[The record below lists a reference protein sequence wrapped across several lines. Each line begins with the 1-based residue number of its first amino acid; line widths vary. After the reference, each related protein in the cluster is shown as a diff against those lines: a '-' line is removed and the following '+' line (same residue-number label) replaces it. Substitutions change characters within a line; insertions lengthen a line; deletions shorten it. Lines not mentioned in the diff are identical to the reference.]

1 MRKQSVLIMEISGA
15 HPSYFSLLAT
25 SMQRKNILRL
35 LAGLLAVLA
44 IAAASIGWPYYRSI
58 YVEGV
63 PSKLNDP
70 FVHIPSQSTFE
81 DVVYILKHGNYITDE
96 ASFRWVAGQMSYAKP
111 VMRAGRFE
119 LTPGWSN
126 RELIQ
131 HLRTG
136 EQAPVKVVLSSER
149 LPEDIAGKV
158 ARFLEA
164 DSMALLEAF
173 RNPALL
179 QELGYSAETVTALF
193 VPNTYEMFWNTEA
206 VAFLRRMQKEHKA
219 FWDKNDR
226 RAKANALGLSPLE
239 AYTLASIVERETNVN
254 AEKPRVAGVYLNRLN
269 IGMRLQADPTC
280 VYATHDFAAT
290 RVTQY
295 HTTFDSPYNTY
306 LYAGLPP
313 GPICMASIPS
323 IDAVLNPEKH
333 DYIFFCAKPDDSG
346 THAFAATFAGHNVNV
361 DKFRNYMR
369 QRGY

>member
-1 MRKQSVLIMEISGA
+1 MEISGA

-193 VPNTYEMFWNTEA
+193 VPNTYAMFWNTEP

-239 AYTLASIVERETNVN
+239 AYT
-254 AEKPRVAGVYLNRLN
+254 
-269 IGMRLQADPTC
+269 
-280 VYATHDFAAT
+280 
-290 RVTQY
+290 
-295 HTTFDSPYNTY
+295 
-306 LYAGLPP
+306 
-313 GPICMASIPS
+313 
-323 IDAVLNPEKH
+323 
-333 DYIFFCAKPDDSG
+333 
-346 THAFAATFAGHNVNV
+346 
-361 DKFRNYMR
+361 
-369 QRGY
+369 